1 MHLGVLIGDLGPV
14 VKVCNG
20 SGRPKAVR
28 GHTDAYRIKDH
39 VWSLAAV
46 GERIQL
52 RHQRG
57 AIRVPFIDVNLARA
71 THPSDPPKQRGPTG
85 SVNGVSQRDQQK

>member
-46 GERIQL
+46 GERID
-52 RHQRG
+52 R
-57 AIRVPFIDVNLARA
+57 IRARA
-71 THPSDPPKQRGPTG
+71 YGVVVREEQPPAP
-85 SVNGVSQRDQQK
+85 

>member
-46 GERIQL
+46 GERI
-52 RHQRG
+52 
-57 AIRVPFIDVNLARA
+57 V
-71 THPSDPPKQRGPTG
+71 T
-85 SVNGVSQRDQQK
+85 VSYSP

>member
-28 GHTDAYRIKDH
+28 GHTDAYRIKAH

-46 GERIQL
+46 GERIDKAVERLTFSREAHRSGAYRPKAGVRTARSRWQ
-52 RHQRG
+52 RHQ
-57 AIRVPFIDVNLARA
+57 
-71 THPSDPPKQRGPTG
+71 PTA
-85 SVNGVSQRDQQK
+85 SS

>member
-46 GERIQL
+46 GERIAP
-52 RHQRG
+52 H
-57 AIRVPFIDVNLARA
+57 ARS
-71 THPSDPPKQRGPTG
+71 THLTTVFLTGTGP
-85 SVNGVSQRDQQK
+85 RYH